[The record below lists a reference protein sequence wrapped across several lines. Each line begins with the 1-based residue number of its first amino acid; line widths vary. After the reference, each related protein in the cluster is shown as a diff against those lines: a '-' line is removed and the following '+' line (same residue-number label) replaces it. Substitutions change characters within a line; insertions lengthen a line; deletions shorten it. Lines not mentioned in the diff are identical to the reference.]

1 MRSKSSISSRTRTS
15 SPVSSRISRPTASSI
30 VSPISMVPPGM
41 DHWPSSGSV
50 PRRIRTVRPRSTI
63 TPPMPTTGRSGY
75 SLEEAISAS
84 SPLLA
89 GVIYDG
95 NTPRRLNFHAS
106 VYNTLQGGGDGPRTA
121 TWQKKLTEA
130 GPVIRCP
137 ECSAEI
143 DVDEDEVEEGE
154 ILSCPECESELEV
167 SQTHPVHLNVISDD
181 LDEED
186 EEEEET
192 EVGEDGDYSDE
203 EEEESEEE
211 DEE

>member
-1 MRSKSSISSRTRTS
+1 MPRYIIRCRVAGGSSYRH
-15 SPVSSRISRPTASSI
+15 
-30 VSPISMVPPGM
+30 MV
-41 DHWPSSGSV
+41 
-50 PRRIRTVRPRSTI
+50 
-63 TPPMPTTGRSGY
+63 
-75 SLEEAISAS
+75 
-84 SPLLA
+84 
-89 GVIYDG
+89 
-95 NTPRRLNFHAS
+95 
-106 VYNTLQGGGDGPRTA
+106 
-121 TWQKKLTEA
+121 KKLTEA

-181 LDEED
+181 LDEEEEEE

-192 EVGEDGDYSDE
+192 EMGEDGDYSDE
-203 EEEESEEE
+203 EEEEYEEEE